1 MQNCRR
7 IEARETTGPTVL
19 DVIVKGEKGSNSE
32 SNIAQLR
39 RHGYDPN
46 DTSRAIG
53 DLVIVEAGS
62 WFEDRRQFAFAI
74 LQNSALHNGM
84 LLQWSFTG
92 IKAHGQK
99 NYKNELRP
107 LGKYRCQIFLK
118 GQQVSEHTGYG
129 KNKTRNFAAV
139 DILFHLY
146 EKNDV
151 VRIVKLNDEERW
163 IPFSII
169 EQEAMILRRAAK
181 DPMPTPPKDI
191 LDRRPADKHIVNAVR
206 NRIDKFFPRNNAD
219 ELLIGP
225 GMQQAELGEIRAYV
239 QSLGLRFD
247 QRQRDGN
254 TYYIIYSKQDMRDI
268 VAALKKLGGNTLYG
282 KYKLIPRSECPKH
295 SDVLRSTTTPSYIIT

>member
-1 MQNCRR
+1 
-7 IEARETTGPTVL
+7 
-19 DVIVKGEKGSNSE
+19 
-32 SNIAQLR
+32 
-39 RHGYDPN
+39 
-46 DTSRAIG
+46 
-53 DLVIVEAGS
+53 
-62 WFEDRRQFAFAI
+62 
-74 LQNSALHNGM
+74 
-84 LLQWSFTG
+84 
-92 IKAHGQK
+92 
-99 NYKNELRP
+99 
-107 LGKYRCQIFLK
+107 
-118 GQQVSEHTGYG
+118 
-129 KNKTRNFAAV
+129 
-139 DILFHLY
+139 
-146 EKNDV
+146 
-151 VRIVKLNDEERW
+151 
-163 IPFSII
+163 
-169 EQEAMILRRAAK
+169 MILRRAAK